1 MKQTSKFIAIT
12 LGLMLAMTS
21 ASFAASGC
29 YADYKAKQ
37 SAGALKLHYGV
48 AELPQN
54 ACKDRGRA
62 QKVLGRR
69 LSKQGWTLLTIVS
82 TFDATGLTQRQ
93 GNAGAYFLKY

>member
-12 LGLMLAMTS
+12 LGLMLATTS

-37 SAGALKLHYGV
+37 SHGALKLHYGV
-48 AELPQN
+48 IELPQKFCGN
-54 ACKDRGRA
+54 KANA
-62 QKVLGRR
+62 QKKVKQR
-69 LSKQGWTLLTIVS
+69 LAAQGWTLLTIIS
-82 TFDATGLTQRQ
+82 TFDASGLTQRQ